1 MKEYVDVR
9 DHVRAEIAQL
19 PSRHQMKGF
28 VSVTDNDWCAFSSQ
42 QVLLPKTPRQS
53 ATKPADKKDGGHA
66 RHKNGG

>member
-42 QVLLPKTPRQS
+42 QVLLPKTPRQ
-53 ATKPADKKDGGHA
+53 KDGGHA